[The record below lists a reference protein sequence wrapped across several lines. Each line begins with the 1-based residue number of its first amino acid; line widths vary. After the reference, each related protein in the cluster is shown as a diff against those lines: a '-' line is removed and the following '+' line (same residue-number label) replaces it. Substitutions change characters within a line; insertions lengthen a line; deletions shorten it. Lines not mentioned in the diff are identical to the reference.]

1 MRAKAAWLGG
11 SQLDAQLHGCG
22 SNAQQWF
29 SQTKLSTYADSNG
42 FILVYPS
49 TPNQSN
55 CWDVQNA
62 ASLTHGQGG
71 DALGIISMVNYA
83 VEKYSADKSR
93 IYIMGFSSGGM
104 MTNLMAG
111 SYPEVFEAVA
121 AYSGVAFGCFQGTS
135 VSILRSE
142 AEREA
147 VVNNTDPCEMD
158 GRSLTRLRLR
168 SASARRFCC
177 NVLPLQPVSNPQKWP
192 RMTDHGR
199 FDSQAPP
206 ARHR

>member
-1 MRAKAAWLGG
+1 M
-11 SQLDAQLHGCG
+11 
-22 SNAQQWF
+22 
-29 SQTKLSTYADSNG
+29 
-42 FILVYPS
+42 
-49 TPNQSN
+49 
-55 CWDVQNA
+55 QNA

-71 DALGIISMVNYA
+71 DALGIISQVNYA
-83 VEKYSADKSR
+83 VEKYNADKSK
-93 IYIMGFSSGGM
+93 IYVMGFSSGGM

-111 SYPEVFEAVA
+111 SYPDVFEAAA

-142 AEREA
+142 AELEA
-147 VVNNTDPCEMD
+147 VVNTGPREMN
-158 GRSLTRLRLR
+158 GRDLTRLRLR

-177 NVLPLQPVSNPQKWP
+177 NVLPLFRNPKWP

-199 FDSQAPP
+199 FDPQAPP